1 MYRRLLLSAYACGMT
16 TVTPSTRAATIA
28 TVVSVLALPLGVLIL
43 FSFGGQLILGPFVL
57 AIEWI
62 LAKLSPAPLRIAWSI
77 LAGALVGEI
86 VYILLDVHVGVID
99 GFPAVTIGLVAAALT
114 GLLIFRTTE
123 SV

>member
-43 FSFGGQLILGPFVL
+43 FSFGGQLVLGPFVL
-57 AIEWI
+57 VIQWI
-62 LAKLSPAPLRIAWSI
+62 LAKISPTPLRVAWSI

-86 VYILLDVHVGVID
+86 VYILLDVHVAAID
-99 GFPAVTIGLVAAALT
+99 GFPAVVIGLVAAALA

>member
-1 MYRRLLLSAYACGMT
+1 MT

-99 GFPAVTIGLVAAALT
+99 GFPAVVIGLVAAALA

-123 SV
+123 SI